1 MMSEVE
7 LARLDVRLNAL
18 ERKLDRIE
26 DDIRETRAIF
36 NRGRGAVWVLGAL
49 GVLVGL
55 GLGWAEKIQRLMS

>member
-1 MMSEVE
+1 MMNDVE
-7 LARLDVRLNAL
+7 LARLDVRLSAL

-36 NRGRGAVWVLGAL
+36 NRGRGAVWVLGVL

-55 GLGWAEKIQRLMS
+55 GLGWAEKIQKLVS